1 MIEGVRVN
9 GDCIGR
15 SYGSSSHV
23 ILFAE
28 KTMPCSISAINP

>member
-15 SYGSSSHV
+15 PYVSYSHV

-28 KTMPCSISAINP
+28 KTLTCSISAINP